1 MEEGESAG
9 DKERDIERYRDRRKS
24 CNRPRRAQFWPNN
37 MPRDVEFDALPLA
50 LQRWV
55 RLARLLLREQRER
68 PEFLER
74 RLGWAQAPADA
85 YHAQLAAARE
95 ELLRGELALQ

>member
-1 MEEGESAG
+1 MEEGGSAG
-9 DKERDIERYRDRRKS
+9 DKERDIERCRDRRKS
-24 CNRPRRAQFWPNN
+24 CNRPRAQFWPN